1 MGKGRNDQSGTQ
13 QAPSPARLPPLVT
26 EVLPSSTLISLKGDS
41 RPSQLLLPACSRGV
55 PPASAPAKCGHLG
68 PVTWSSVDPDLPRLF
83 QWEDPGFQRVPPQRP
98 RPAPG
103 IRLCRHST
111 VLHGSC
117 FHKSV
122 PPGRLPRP
130 GMFIT
135 RVPINV
141 CPLVP
146 LLCGPRA
153 LETPGRVSGETP
165 LSDTNAGLCSG
176 LWEFR
181 RDPCSPETQFL
192 PG

>member
-122 PPGRLPRP
+122 PPRTAPPPGDVYHPGPNQRLPF
-130 GMFIT
+130 GT
-135 RVPINV
+135 A
-141 CPLVP
+141 PLWT
-146 LLCGPRA
+146 PRFGNPR
-153 LETPGRVSGETP
+153 TS
-165 LSDTNAGLCSG
+165 
-176 LWEFR
+176 FR
-181 RDPCSPETQFL
+181 RDTP
-192 PG
+192 